1 VPALAAYTYLA
12 FYGLL
17 LAVIVDAVLVSVRIR
32 KQVKV
37 RFPDESSKGIGFYAV
52 MRSLQIR
59 RMRVPKPRV
68 KIGQPI

>member
-1 VPALAAYTYLA
+1 M
-12 FYGLL
+12 
-17 LAVIVDAVLVSVRIR
+17 IVDAVVVTVRLR
-32 KQVKV
+32 RQVKA
-37 RFPDESSKGIGFYAV
+37 RFPDEPSKGIGFYAV